1 MLLYAAAALHKFDEF
16 GTDYDTVRLWVFQ
29 PKRGEPR
36 MWETT
41 AEHVRNAGEHFAEA
55 AKLAMSTTGGG
66 LNPGD
71 KQCQWCPARA
81 NCKARAT
88 QVLTEF
94 PIEDNPVP
102 LSALSDAEVGQ
113 LLDKADAREAFWR
126 DIRAEGLRRATA
138 GKAIPGYKLI
148 EGKRGNRRWIDVD
161 VAAMELRALGI
172 DPHEKPKL
180 VSPTEA
186 ERRLKAA
193 KQPYTEVAMLVEQ
206 PPGAPSLAKWNEEGR
221 PLPALEFGLEEVQ

>member
-1 MLLYAAAALHKFDEF
+1 
-16 GTDYDTVRLWVFQ
+16 
-29 PKRGEPR
+29 
-36 MWETT
+36 
-41 AEHVRNAGEHFAEA
+41 
-55 AKLAMSTTGGG
+55 MSPTGGG

-81 NCKARAT
+81 NCNARN
-88 QVLTEF
+88 QDMLEF
-94 PIEDNPVP
+94 PIELGAAN
-102 LSALSDAEVGQ
+102 EVSEQ
-113 LLDKADAREAFWR
+113 LLAQSLDRIDAIEAWCR
-126 DIRAEGLRRATA
+126 DVRAEALRRATA

-148 EGKRGNRRWIDVD
+148 EGKRGNRRWVD
-161 VAAMELRALGI
+161 AGMAQLSLEALGVS
-172 DPHEKPKL
+172 PFEAPKL